1 MAETGFIICD
11 IVANGRNGR
20 EEGNEGFRFVAGR
33 VAWGIF
39 WAEPARGEE
48 TRGRETGVVMWLKGG
63 QLGRCTGII
72 DVRIVRGF

>member
-1 MAETGFIICD
+1 MTIWLRRGYIICD

-48 TRGRETGVVMWLKGG
+48 TRGRETGVVMLAEGG
-63 QLGRCTGII
+63 SVGALHGNN
-72 DVRIVRGF
+72 